1 MTSLVAGVV
10 GALLGLLG
18 VLLGAWLNSR
28 REHHRWIKDQQLR
41 AAVAFLGAAA
51 EIYAEKR
58 GLQEVERAEAADRR
72 RWRTEMRDG
81 RTGIY
86 LLCEQATIQLAQ
98 ELEQRVMRVERS
110 EDGSH
115 DTETIDVLGQLVRQL
130 RRELRV
136 PSSGSPT

>member
-1 MTSLVAGVV
+1 MTSLAAGVV
-10 GALLGLLG
+10 GALLGLVG

-28 REHHRWIKDQQLR
+28 REHQRWIRDQQLR
-41 AAVAFLGAAA
+41 AAVAFLGATA

-58 GLQEVERAEAADRR
+58 GLQVERMEAEDRR

-81 RTGIY
+81 RSGIY
-86 LLCEQATIQLAQ
+86 LLCEQATIRLAQ
-98 ELEQRVMRVERS
+98 ELEQRVVSVERS

-115 DTETIDVLGQLVRQL
+115 DTETIDLLGQLVRQL